1 MLINFVSNTALT
13 LITKESASPTI
24 FPQALHC
31 LIHPMEMPTPIRHT
45 LLGCMKCSF
54 LFRGASSRGKLSN
67 NIMSLTRH
75 VAKVVKIW
83 KMEKFLARKITK

>member
-54 LFRGASSRGKLSN
+54 LFRGASSRGKLS
-67 NIMSLTRH
+67 
-75 VAKVVKIW
+75 K
-83 KMEKFLARKITK
+83 